1 MKKNLVDCMEMDA
14 KEFEKTAE
22 EIFAPMYP
30 VLAEQFIEETGK
42 IEGLC
47 LDIGTEGQALPIELA
62 KYVYSWNFIE
72 K

>member
-30 VLAEQFIEETGK
+30 VLAEQIIDWQNRLLKRQGK
-42 IEGLC
+42 
-47 LDIGTEGQALPIELA
+47 
-62 KYVYSWNFIE
+62 
-72 K
+72 